1 MCITLSDYCNI
12 ALREITC
19 GFSSWHQNEC
29 SATSSSADSVTKRRP
44 NGSFKWWGVYQGI
57 NSPTNGALC
66 KWSPFIWH
74 LMLFYCPL
82 CTYSTGTVFPTEI
95 VWKQKQKAL
104 NSKRSES
111 GGGGRCLSRTKRA
124 VNWEHTG
131 TDLKAA
137 SVSVCCWGEEEC
149 ATLSAVCLE
158 LRLCALLYN
167 LTFADTSWLTYSP
180 EQTRPNCSGPFG
192 SLLVL
197 SNGLGKYKFL
207 VLAEKAALLRWPLLF
222 TYIFTFF
229 FITVPSAKVNAVT
242 QIAAIPVLY

>member
-1 MCITLSDYCNI
+1 MVSHPDTRMNALLLPVVLILSLKGGQMDPLSGGASI
-12 ALREITC
+12 RALILR
-19 GFSSWHQNEC
+19 QM
-29 SATSSSADSVTKRRP
+29 
-44 NGSFKWWGVYQGI
+44 
-57 NSPTNGALC
+57 ALC
-66 KWSPFIWH
+66 ANGHRLYDIWCFFIAHSAHTVLEPYSPLKSYESKNKRPW
-74 LMLFYCPL
+74 
-82 CTYSTGTVFPTEI
+82 I
-95 VWKQKQKAL
+95 VRGA
-104 NSKRSES
+104 RA
-111 GGGGRCLSRTKRA
+111 GGGLRTKRA